1 MNDQQ
6 NQPNNPLSKALQ
18 PLLFSVML
26 VVGILIGIKISG
38 SFGNKQNKMFGSEG
52 QSGKINEFLNYVE
65 MNYVDTISKNRLL
78 DETMGALVQN
88 LDPHSAYIPASELAM
103 TNESLEGNFEG
114 IGIEFN
120 ILHDTIFVVAALSGG
135 PSEALGIKAGDR
147 IIKVENKTVAGV
159 KITNKEV
166 FKLLRGEGGTKVKVG
181 ISRRGVKDL
190 LWFSITRGKIPVNS
204 IDAAFM
210 ITKNK
215 GVIKI
220 GRFAQNTYEEYLE
233 AFQKLKSQGM
243 QNIILDLRGNPGGFL
258 NIATKLC
265 DEFLEDQKLM
275 VYTEGRARPRE
286 NFYASSK
293 GFAEKN
299 KIAILID
306 EGSASASE
314 IVAGALQDNDRGI
327 IIGRRSFGKGLVQ
340 EQTDFSDGSAV
351 RLTIARYY
359 TPTGRCIQKPYI
371 PGQLEDYAMDEVH
384 RYKSGELTNKDS
396 IKFADSLKFKTPKG
410 KVVYGG
416 GGIMPDI
423 FVPIDT
429 SKSSNYLTQLYI
441 AGLINQFAVNYSD
454 KNRNTLTAFANYDRF
469 EKEFQI
475 DDRLFN
481 EFLNFAEQEKVK
493 RNEKDICKSG
503 KTIKNQ
509 LKASIARCMWRSD
522 AFYKILSNE
531 DKVMQEAVKA
541 LQ

>member
-1 MNDQQ
+1 MNDEQ
-6 NQPNNPLSKALQ
+6 NQPNNNFSKALQ
-18 PLLFSVML
+18 PLLFSIML
-26 VVGILIGIKISG
+26 VVGIVIGIKISG
-38 SFGNKQNKMFGSEG
+38 SFGSQQKNMFSTDN
-52 QSGKINEFLNYVE
+52 QSGKVNEFLNYVQ

-78 DETMGALVQN
+78 DETMSALVQN

-120 ILHDTIFVVAALSGG
+120 ILNDTIFVVAALTGG

-181 ISRRGVKDL
+181 IGRRGVTDL

-210 ITKNK
+210 VTSNA

-220 GRFAQNTYEEYLE
+220 GRFAQNTYDEYLE
-233 AFQKLKSQGM
+233 AYQKLKSQGM
-243 QNIILDLRGNPGGFL
+243 QHIILDLRGNPGGFL

-265 DEFLEDQKLM
+265 DEFLDDKKLI

-286 NFYASSK
+286 NFYATSK
-293 GFAEKN
+293 GFSEKN

-340 EQTDFSDGSAV
+340 EQTDFSDGSAI

-359 TPTGRCIQKPYI
+359 TPTGRCIQKPYTL
-371 PGQLEDYAMDEVH
+371 GQQEDYALEEVH
-384 RYKSGELTNKDS
+384 RYKAGELTSKDS

-423 FVPIDT
+423 FIPIDT
-429 SKSSNYLTQLYI
+429 SKSSNYLTQLFI
-441 AGLINQFAVNYSD
+441 AGIINQFAVNYSD
-454 KNRNTLTAFANYDRF
+454 KNRSMLAAFSNYERY
-469 EKEFQI
+469 EKEFNV

-481 EFLNFAEQEKVK
+481 ELLHFADQEKIK
-493 RNEKDICKSG
+493 RNEKDIQKSA

-509 LKASIARCMWRSD
+509 LKAYIARCTWRSD

-531 DKVMQEAVKA
+531 DKVMQEAIKA